1 MQNKELGFFSRGYVN
16 YMPFD
21 KETSEL
27 IWHPKLSFLNI
38 KKGKKLA
45 GFGYTELNE
54 YYIYDGKPLNMGMS
68 ELIKI
73 TIYCNFDY
81 HSFPFDNQ
89 ECELSLYDPINDV
102 NWILL
107 NEIGHL
113 CFKGECKHSGEE
125 GCISLPQQHGIP
137 YTFRLKN
144 LGSKNSLLG
153 DDHGTYYTHPNSIAT
168 VKFLLHRNSLD
179 LLIGSFY
186 IPTGLFGFLSIG
198 SYIINPDIVNLK
210 KK

>member
-1 MQNKELGFFSRGYVN
+1 
-16 YMPFD
+16 MPFD

-38 KKGKKLA
+38 KSAEKLA
-45 GFGYTELNE
+45 GFGYKELNQ
-54 YYIYDGKPLNMGMS
+54 YHIFNGKALNMGMS

-73 TIYCNFDY
+73 TVYCNFDY

-89 ECELSLYDPINDV
+89 ECKLSLYDAISDAK
-102 NWILL
+102 WIIL
-107 NEIGHL
+107 NQIENL
-113 CFKGECKHSGEE
+113 CYKGECKHFEE
-125 GCISLPQQHGIP
+125 KGYISLPQQHGIP
-137 YTFRLKN
+137 YTFRMIN
-144 LGSKNSLLG
+144 LGSKTSLLG
-153 DDHGTYYTHPNSIAT
+153 DDHGAYYTDPNSIAT

>member
-1 MQNKELGFFSRGYVN
+1 
-16 YMPFD
+16 MPFD

-54 YYIYDGKPLNMGMS
+54 YYIYNGKHLNMGMS

-73 TIYCNFDY
+73 TVYCNFDY

-102 NWILL
+102 NWISL

-113 CFKGECKHSGEE
+113 CYKGECKHSGEE

-137 YTFRLKN
+137 YTFRVKN
-144 LGSKNSLLG
+144 LGAKNSLLG
-153 DDHGTYYTHPNSIAT
+153 DDQGAYYTHPNSIAT
-168 VKFLLHRNSLD
+168 VKFFLHRHSLD

-210 KK
+210 NKYIVILSNGS

>member
-1 MQNKELGFFSRGYVN
+1 
-16 YMPFD
+16 MPFD

-54 YYIYDGKPLNMGMS
+54 YYIYNGKHLNMGMS

-73 TIYCNFDY
+73 TVYCNFDY

-102 NWILL
+102 NWISL

-113 CFKGECKHSGEE
+113 CYKGECKHSGKE

-137 YTFRLKN
+137 YTFRVKN
-144 LGSKNSLLG
+144 LGAKNSLLG
-153 DDHGTYYTHPNSIAT
+153 DDQGAYYTHPNSIAT
-168 VKFLLHRNSLD
+168 VKFFLHRHSLD